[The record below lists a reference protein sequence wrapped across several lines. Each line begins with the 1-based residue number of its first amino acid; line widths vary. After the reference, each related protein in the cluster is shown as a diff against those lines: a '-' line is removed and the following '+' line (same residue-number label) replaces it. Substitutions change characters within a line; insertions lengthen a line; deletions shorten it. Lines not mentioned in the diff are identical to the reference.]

1 MVYQFGPKKCFV
13 LHKGGEHDSYKNLE
27 LYVDGWEMKNV
38 TDVVTGTAK
47 RQDTL
52 NGNMEISHMNSEKYL
67 GQAISSD
74 GKNTKNIEKFR
85 KKGIGIKN

>member
-1 MVYQFGPKKCFV
+1 M
-13 LHKGGEHDSYKNLE
+13 LHTGGEHDSYKNLE

-52 NGNMEISHMNSEKYL
+52 NGNMEISHLNSEKYL

-74 GKNTKNIEKFR
+74 GKKHQEY
-85 KKGIGIKN
+85 